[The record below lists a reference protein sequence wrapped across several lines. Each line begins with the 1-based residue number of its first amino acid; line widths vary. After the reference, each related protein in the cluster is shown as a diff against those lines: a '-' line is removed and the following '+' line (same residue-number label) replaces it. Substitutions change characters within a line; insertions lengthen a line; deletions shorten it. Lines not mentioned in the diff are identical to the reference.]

1 MFAVVCCIIASSCTV
16 FVERHFYN
24 VHYSQNY
31 IHRVTSGLSIGSEA
45 VISSLC
51 DRPITDS
58 GTAYVRNIKSSSNH
72 VTKLFNIM
80 AVMKRSEA
88 DVGSFCNILR
98 SFYPNAKTAN
108 LTHFFAGQT
117 NCKKLGTRVK

>member
-24 VHYSQNY
+24 VRYSQNY

-80 AVMKRSEA
+80 AVMKRALKLMWGHSA
-88 DVGSFCNILR
+88 IYSDR
-98 SFYPNAKTAN
+98 SIPM
-108 LTHFFAGQT
+108 Q
-117 NCKKLGTRVK
+117 RQQI